1 MKNKI
6 LLSVIMFTIPVIF
19 ACNPMH
25 GRKAN
30 MELNKGRAF
39 ETAQF
44 NQRINA
50 EPEINVDPVEGF
62 DGNAANYAID
72 KYQGDFK
79 KEQTT
84 TEVFNI
90 SRSKN

>member
-6 LLSVIMFTIPVIF
+6 LLPVILLTISAIF
-19 ACNPMH
+19 GCNPMH
-25 GRKAN
+25 ERKAN
-30 MELNKGRAF
+30 LELNKGRAY

-44 NQRINA
+44 NQRINP

-62 DGNAANYAID
+62 DAKAASYAID

-90 SRSKN
+90 SRSKK